1 MIIRKRKFITN
12 CISRAGPEKKL
23 IFAARRQ
30 SESYSRMSSSVVQP
44 SAFSASKVSISQP
57 KVLESGGKL
66 AYVNYGDARYLI
78 MQTPS
83 LPSPFGLNVFDKNG
97 PPKYSLDLAMR
108 GYNGSSPNPKV
119 KAFFDALSALDEFMI
134 DQGVK
139 NSKLWFKSE
148 MKREVVEAFYTPTVK
163 FGRDKEGNQ
172 TPYPPNVKLQLRRH
186 KARGSGSDEFE
197 TDFYDE
203 KSKTDPNAKPLKG
216 IPIEEMLVKK
226 VEVTALMQCTGV
238 WFAGG
243 KFGLSWKAVQIRL
256 DSVPA
261 GLRGPAFQ
269 EDEDAG
275 FTEPAE
281 LAPVAPR
288 RAAAAASSLAAA
300 PALEDDE
307 ETGHEQEQEQEEEEV
322 APPPVP
328 KKTVVTKKKVVGGK

>member
-1 MIIRKRKFITN
+1 
-12 CISRAGPEKKL
+12 
-23 IFAARRQ
+23 
-30 SESYSRMSSSVVQP
+30 MSSSVVQP
-44 SAFSASKVSISQP
+44 SAFSTSKVSISQP

-66 AYVNYGDARYLI
+66 AYVNYGDSRALI

-108 GYNGSSPNPKV
+108 GYNGASPNPKV

-172 TPYPPNVKLQLRRH
+172 TPYPPNVKLQLRRRRDH
-186 KARGSGSDEFE
+186 DEFE

-243 KFGLSWKAVQIRL
+243 KFGLSWKAVQVRL

-269 EDEDAG
+269 EDDDAG

-281 LAPVAPR
+281 LASPPAAAPR
-288 RAAAAASSLAAA
+288 RVASSLAASPAAAA
-300 PALEDDE
+300 PAVEDE
-307 ETGHEQEQEQEEEEV
+307 EEEETAPQEEEEEV

>member
-1 MIIRKRKFITN
+1 M
-12 CISRAGPEKKL
+12 

-66 AYVNYGDARYLI
+66 AYVNYGDARSLI

-108 GYNGSSPNPKV
+108 GYNGASPNPKV

-172 TPYPPNVKLQLRRH
+172 TPYPPNVKLQLRR
-186 KARGSGSDEFE
+186 RRDRDEFE

-243 KFGLSWKAVQIRL
+243 KFGLSWKAVQVRL

-269 EDEDAG
+269 EDDDAG

-281 LAPVAPR
+281 LASPAAASASAAASQR
-288 RAAAAASSLAAA
+288 RPAAAAPL
-300 PALEDDE
+300 ALEDDE
-307 ETGHEQEQEQEEEEV
+307 ETAQEQDQEEEEV

>member
-1 MIIRKRKFITN
+1 
-12 CISRAGPEKKL
+12 
-23 IFAARRQ
+23 
-30 SESYSRMSSSVVQP
+30 MSSSVVQP
-44 SAFSASKVSISQP
+44 SAFSTSKVSISQP

-66 AYVNYGDARYLI
+66 AYMNYGDSRALI

-108 GYNGSSPNPKV
+108 GYNGASPNPKV
-119 KAFFDALSALDEFMI
+119 KAFFDALSALDEYMI

-148 MKREVVEAFYTPTVK
+148 MKREVVEAFYTPSVK

-172 TPYPPNVKLQLRRH
+172 TPYPPNVKLQLRRRRDH
-186 KARGSGSDEFE
+186 DEFE

-243 KFGLSWKAVQIRL
+243 KFGLSWKAVQVRL

-269 EDEDAG
+269 EDDAG

-281 LAPVAPR
+281 LASPPAAAPR
-288 RAAAAASSLAAA
+288 RAASSLAASPAAAA
-300 PALEDDE
+300 PAVEDE
-307 ETGHEQEQEQEEEEV
+307 EEEETAPQEEEEEV

>member
-1 MIIRKRKFITN
+1 
-12 CISRAGPEKKL
+12 
-23 IFAARRQ
+23 
-30 SESYSRMSSSVVQP
+30 MSSSVVQA

-66 AYVNYGDARYLI
+66 AYVNYGDSRALI

-108 GYNGSSPNPKV
+108 GYNGASPNPKV

-139 NSKLWFKSE
+139 NSKLWFKSD

-243 KFGLSWKAVQIRL
+243 KFGLSWKAVQVRL

-269 EDEDAG
+269 EDDDAG

-281 LAPVAPR
+281 LTSPAAPAAAPR
-288 RAAAAASSLAAA
+288 RAAPTAAA
-300 PALEDDE
+300 PALEDEEE
-307 ETGHEQEQEQEEEEV
+307 ETAAQDQEEEEV

>member
-1 MIIRKRKFITN
+1 
-12 CISRAGPEKKL
+12 
-23 IFAARRQ
+23 
-30 SESYSRMSSSVVQP
+30 MSSSVVQP

-66 AYVNYGDARYLI
+66 AYVNYGDSRALI

-108 GYNGSSPNPKV
+108 GYNGASPNPKV

-172 TPYPPNVKLQLRRH
+172 TPYPPNVKLQLRRRRDH
-186 KARGSGSDEFE
+186 DEFE

-243 KFGLSWKAVQIRL
+243 KFGLSWKAVQVRL

-269 EDEDAG
+269 EDDDAG

-281 LAPVAPR
+281 LASPPVAPR
-288 RAAAAASSLAAA
+288 RAAAAAAAA
-300 PALEDDE
+300 PAPAVEDE
-307 ETGHEQEQEQEEEEV
+307 EETAQEQEQEEEEEV

-328 KKTVVTKKKVVGGK
+328 KKTVVNKKKVVGGK